1 MLVIEE
7 NNIHLTRG
15 DSAEL
20 SLEVT
25 DQDGNSYTPKQG
37 DEFIFSVKNNE
48 LVVPY
53 ELTKK
58 FNSDLNITI
67 TSEESSNFNFGAYL
81 FDIKLV
87 NNGIVDTF
95 IVGNLIIEEGTS
107 NE

>member
-1 MLVIEE
+1 MLNIDGK
-7 NNIHLTRG
+7 NIHLTRG
-15 DSAEL
+15 DSATL

-25 DQDGNSYTPKQG
+25 DQEGNPYTPQEG
-37 DEFIFSVKNNE
+37 DEFIFTVKNNE

-58 FNSDLNITI
+58 FNSDLDIFI
-67 TSEESSNFNFGAYL
+67 SSEESLKFNFGVYL
-81 FDIKLV
+81 YDIKLV

-95 IVGNLIIEEGTS
+95 IVGNLIIEEGTN

>member
-1 MLVIEE
+1 MLLIEG

-15 DSAEL
+15 DSAAL

-25 DQDGNSYTPKQG
+25 DQEGQPYTPKVG
-37 DEFIFSVKNNE
+37 DEFIFSVKNND

-58 FNSDLNITI
+58 FNSELDLYI
-67 TSEESSNFNFGAYL
+67 TSEESSNFNFGVYL

-87 NNGIVDTF
+87 NNGVVDTF
-95 IVGNLIIEEGTS
+95 IIGNLIIEEGTY

>member
-1 MLVIEE
+1 MLKIDG

-15 DSAEL
+15 DSATL

-25 DQDGNSYTPKQG
+25 DQEGNPYEPQES
-37 DEFIFSVKNNE
+37 DEFIFTVKNNE

-58 FNSDLNITI
+58 FNSDLDIFI
-67 TSEESSNFNFGAYL
+67 SSAESLKFNFGAYL
-81 FDIKLV
+81 YDIKLV
-87 NNGIVDTF
+87 NNGVVDTF
-95 IVGNLIIEEGTS
+95 IIGNLFIEEGTN

>member
-1 MLVIEE
+1 MLVIED

-25 DQDGNSYTPKQG
+25 DQEGNPYTPKQG
-37 DEFIFSVKNNE
+37 DEFIFSVKNND

-58 FNSDLNITI
+58 FNSELDIYI
-67 TSEESSNFNFGAYL
+67 TSEESSKFNFGVYL

-87 NNGIVDTF
+87 NKGIVDTF

>member
-1 MLVIEE
+1 MLRIDD
-7 NNIHLTRG
+7 NNIYLTRG
-15 DSAEL
+15 DSATL

-25 DQDGNSYTPKQG
+25 DQEGAPYIPQEG

-58 FNSDLNITI
+58 FDNDLDIFI
-67 TSEESSNFNFGAYL
+67 TSDESLKFNFGVYL
-81 FDIKLV
+81 YDIKLV
-87 NNGIVDTF
+87 NNGEVNTF

-107 NE
+107 NG

>member
-1 MLVIEE
+1 MLVIEG

-15 DSAEL
+15 DSAAL

-25 DQDGNSYTPKQG
+25 DQEGEPYTPREG

-53 ELTKK
+53 ELTKI
-58 FNSDLNITI
+58 FNSDLEIII
-67 TSEESSNFNFGAYL
+67 TSEECLNFNFGTYL

-95 IVGNLIIEEGTS
+95 IVGNLIIEEGS
-107 NE
+107 NNE

>member
-1 MLVIEE
+1 MLIIDG

-15 DSAEL
+15 DSATL

-25 DQDGNSYTPKQG
+25 DQEGQPYAPKEG
-37 DEFIFSVKNNE
+37 DEFIFSVKNND

-58 FNSDLNITI
+58 FDTDLDLTI
-67 TSEESSNFNFGAYL
+67 TSEESSKFNFGAYL

>member
-1 MLVIEE
+1 MLKIDG
-7 NNIHLTRG
+7 NNIYLTRC
-15 DSAEL
+15 DSATL

-25 DQDGNSYTPKQG
+25 DQEGNPYTPKEG
-37 DEFIFSVKNNE
+37 DEFIFSVKNND

-58 FNSDLNITI
+58 FNSELDLYI
-67 TSEESSNFNFGAYL
+67 TSEESSNFNFGVYL

-87 NNGIVDTF
+87 NSGVVDTF
-95 IVGNLIIEEGTS
+95 IIGNLIIEEGTY

>member
-1 MLVIEE
+1 MLNIDG
-7 NNIHLTRG
+7 NNIYLTRG
-15 DSAEL
+15 DSATL

-25 DQDGNSYTPKQG
+25 DQEGNPYTPKTG

-58 FNSDLNITI
+58 FDSELEINI
-67 TSEESSNFNFGAYL
+67 TSEESTKFNFGVYL
-81 FDIKLV
+81 YDIKLV
-87 NNGIVDTF
+87 NNGVVDTF
-95 IVGNLIIEEGTS
+95 IVGNLIIEEGTQ

>member
-1 MLVIEE
+1 MLNIDG
-7 NNIHLTRG
+7 NNIYLTRG
-15 DSAEL
+15 DSATL

-25 DQDGNSYTPKQG
+25 DQEGNPYTPEEG

-58 FNSDLNITI
+58 FNSDLDITI
-67 TSEESSNFNFGAYL
+67 TSEESLKFNFGAYL
-81 FDIKLV
+81 YDIKLV

-95 IVGNLIIEEGTS
+95 IIGNLIIEEGTS

>member
-1 MLVIEE
+1 MLNIDG

-15 DSAEL
+15 DSATL

-25 DQDGNSYTPKQG
+25 DQEGNPYTPQEG

-58 FNSDLNITI
+58 FNSDLDIFI
-67 TSEESSNFNFGAYL
+67 SSEESLNFNFGAYL
-81 FDIKLV
+81 YDIKLV

>member
-1 MLVIEE
+1 MLVIDG

-25 DQDGNSYTPKQG
+25 DQEGNPYTPKQG
-37 DEFIFSVKNNE
+37 DEFIFSVKNND

-58 FNSDLNITI
+58 FDTDLDLTI
-67 TSEESSNFNFGAYL
+67 TSEESSKFNFGVYL

-95 IVGNLIIEEGTS
+95 IIGNLIIEEGTY

>member
-1 MLVIEE
+1 MLVIED

-25 DQDGNSYTPKQG
+25 DQEGNPYAPKQG

-58 FNSDLNITI
+58 FNSDLEITI
-67 TSEESSNFNFGAYL
+67 TSEESSKFNFGAYL

-95 IVGNLIIEEGTS
+95 IVGNLIIEEGTN

>member
-1 MLVIEE
+1 MLEIDG

-15 DSAEL
+15 DSATL
-20 SLEVT
+20 FLEVT
-25 DQDGNSYTPKQG
+25 DQDGQPYTPKES

-58 FNSDLNITI
+58 FNSELEITI
-67 TSEESSNFNFGAYL
+67 TSKESSNFNFGVYL

-87 NNGIVDTF
+87 NNGVVDTF
-95 IVGNLIIEEGTS
+95 IIGNLIIEEGAN

>member
-1 MLVIEE
+1 MLEIDG

-25 DQDGNSYTPKQG
+25 DQEGQPYTPKQG
-37 DEFIFSVKNNE
+37 DEFIFSVKNND

-58 FNSDLNITI
+58 FNSELEISI
-67 TSEESSNFNFGAYL
+67 TSEESSNFNFGVYL

-95 IVGNLIIEEGTS
+95 IVGNLIIEEGTY

>member
-1 MLVIEE
+1 MLVIEG

-15 DSAEL
+15 DSATL

-25 DQDGNSYTPKQG
+25 DQEGNPYTPKTG

-58 FNSDLNITI
+58 FDSNLDITI
-67 TSEESSNFNFGAYL
+67 TSEESAKFNFGVYL

-87 NNGIVDTF
+87 NNGAIDTF
-95 IVGNLIIEEGTS
+95 IVGNFIIEEGTS

>member
-1 MLVIEE
+1 MLVIEG

-25 DQDGNSYTPKQG
+25 DQEGNPYTPKQG

-53 ELTKK
+53 ELTKI
-58 FNSDLNITI
+58 FNNDLEISI
-67 TSEESSNFNFGAYL
+67 TSEESMMFNFGTYL
-81 FDIKLV
+81 FDIKLI
-87 NNGIVDTF
+87 NNGVVDTF
-95 IVGNLIIEEGTS
+95 IIGNLIIEEGTN

>member
-1 MLVIEE
+1 MLVIEG

-15 DSAEL
+15 DSATL

-25 DQDGNSYTPKQG
+25 DQEGNPYTPKEN

-58 FNSDLNITI
+58 FNSDLEIFI
-67 TSEESSNFNFGAYL
+67 TSEESMKFNFGAYL

-87 NNGIVDTF
+87 NNGVVDTF

>member
-1 MLVIEE
+1 MLVIED

-25 DQDGNSYTPKQG
+25 DQEGNPYAPKQG

-58 FNSDLNITI
+58 FNSDLEISI
-67 TSEESSNFNFGAYL
+67 TSEESMKFNFGVYL

-95 IVGNLIIEEGTS
+95 IVGNLIIEEGTN

>member
-1 MLVIEE
+1 MLVIED

-25 DQDGNSYTPKQG
+25 DQEGNPYAPKQG

-58 FNSDLNITI
+58 FNNDLDITI
-67 TSEESSNFNFGAYL
+67 TSEESLKFNFGVYL
-81 FDIKLV
+81 YDIKLV

>member
-1 MLVIEE
+1 MLNIDG

-15 DSAEL
+15 DCATL

-25 DQDGNSYTPKQG
+25 DQEGNPYTAKEG

-58 FNSDLNITI
+58 FNSDLDIVI
-67 TSEESSNFNFGAYL
+67 SSEESLKFNFGAYL
-81 FDIKLV
+81 YDIKLV

-95 IVGNLIIEEGTS
+95 IIGNLIIEEGTN

>member
-1 MLVIEE
+1 MLNIDG
-7 NNIHLTRG
+7 NNIYLTRG
-15 DSAEL
+15 DSATL

-25 DQDGNSYTPKQG
+25 DQEGNPYTPKEG

-53 ELTKK
+53 ELTKT
-58 FNSDLNITI
+58 FNSDLDIFI
-67 TSEESSNFNFGAYL
+67 SSEESLKFNFGAYL
-81 FDIKLV
+81 YDIKLV

>member
-1 MLVIEE
+1 MLKIDG
-7 NNIHLTRG
+7 NNIYLTRG
-15 DSAEL
+15 DSATL

-25 DQDGNSYTPKQG
+25 DQEGNPYEPKEG
-37 DEFIFSVKNNE
+37 DEFIFSVKNND

-58 FNSDLNITI
+58 FNSELDIYI
-67 TSEESSNFNFGAYL
+67 TSEESSNFNFGVYL

-87 NNGIVDTF
+87 NSGVVDTF
-95 IVGNLIIEEGTS
+95 IIGNLIIEEGTY

>member
-1 MLVIEE
+1 MLKIDG
-7 NNIHLTRG
+7 NNIYLTRG
-15 DSAEL
+15 DSATL

-25 DQDGNSYTPKQG
+25 DQEGNPYEPKEG
-37 DEFIFSVKNNE
+37 DEFIFSVKNND

-58 FNSDLNITI
+58 FNSELDIYI

-87 NNGIVDTF
+87 NSGVVDTF
-95 IVGNLIIEEGTS
+95 IIGNLIIEEGTY

>member
-1 MLVIEE
+1 MLNIDG
-7 NNIHLTRG
+7 NNIYLTRG
-15 DSAEL
+15 DSATL

-25 DQDGNSYTPKQG
+25 DQEGNPYTPKEG

-53 ELTKK
+53 ELTKI
-58 FNSDLNITI
+58 FNSDLEIFI
-67 TSEESSNFNFGAYL
+67 TSEECAHFNFGTYL

>member
-1 MLVIEE
+1 MLKIDG
-7 NNIHLTRG
+7 NNIYLTRG
-15 DSAEL
+15 DSASL

-25 DQDGNSYTPKQG
+25 DQEGNPYEPKEG
-37 DEFIFSVKNNE
+37 DEFIFSVKNND

-58 FNSDLNITI
+58 FNSELDLYI
-67 TSEESSNFNFGAYL
+67 TSEESSNFNFGVYL

-87 NNGIVDTF
+87 NSGVVDTF
-95 IVGNLIIEEGTS
+95 IIGNLIIEEGTY

>member
-1 MLVIEE
+1 MLNIDG

-15 DSAEL
+15 DSATL

-25 DQDGNSYTPKQG
+25 DQKGNPYTPQEG

-58 FNSDLNITI
+58 FNSDLDIFI
-67 TSEESSNFNFGAYL
+67 SSEESLKFNFGAYL
-81 FDIKLV
+81 YDIKLV
-87 NNGIVDTF
+87 NNGVVDTF
-95 IVGNLIIEEGTS
+95 IVGNLIIEEGTN